1 MITRAT
7 PVPLYHQIAEHLR
20 GQISSGKLPPAAKLP
35 SEHALCAQFSVSRS
49 VVRQALAALVAD
61 GLVETQ
67 RGRGAFVRARR
78 VPVALHARLDP
89 LETELD
95 KAGFR
100 LTTRMLAQKLI
111 DAPAYIAE
119 QIGDSRA
126 IYLKRLRYADG
137 QILLLVENYIPYART
152 PDLLGFEGFETTSLY
167 QHMAAKYGIIATT
180 GRRLLEV
187 GRTPGDVAELLG
199 LEPVSR
205 AMFNREITRD
215 QAGDVLEYYESWHHP
230 DHTQLA
236 IELRRDGA

>member
-1 MITRAT
+1 MITRST

-20 GQISSGKLPPAAKLP
+20 GQMASGVLVGGARLP
-35 SEHALCAQFSVSRS
+35 SEHALCAEFSVSRS

-61 GLVETQ
+61 GLIEIQ

-89 LETELD
+89 LQTELD

-100 LTTRMLAQKLI
+100 LTTQVLEQRLI
-111 DAPAYIAE
+111 DAPDYIAT
-119 QIGDSRA
+119 QIGDHRA

-187 GRTPGDVAELLG
+187 ARTPAEVAGLLG
-199 LEPVSR
+199 LEPGSR

-215 QAGDVLEYYESWHHP
+215 QDGGVLEYYESWHHP
-230 DHTQLA
+230 DHTQLS
-236 IELRRDGA
+236 IELRRDAD